1 MDHQTILTNLKAKKY
16 APIYFL
22 EGEEAYYID
31 IITQYIHNHVLNEME
46 QEFNL
51 TVLYGKDVDAPM
63 VINAAKRF
71 PMMAPY
77 QVVIVKEAQNLD
89 KIEDLVHY
97 VENPQ
102 PQTILVVNYKY
113 KKLDKRKAL
122 AKKLKSDKVVYFESK
137 KLYDN
142 QVPGWI
148 QSFAQSQDK
157 RISPKA
163 SVMLY
168 EFLGTDL
175 SKIAKEIEK
184 LVVLLPA
191 GDNEITPQLIERNIG
206 ISKDFN
212 AFELQKALIDRNVF
226 KANLII
232 SHFAKNEKANALPG
246 VLAVLYGFFANLM
259 VAHYQT
265 DKSKFALAKALK
277 VNPYF
282 ADDYVKALKSY
293 TAGQVFRIIGYI
305 RNADANSKGVGTV
318 SASYSDI
325 MKELIFKIL
334 H

>member
-1 MDHQTILTNLKAKKY
+1 MDQQSIIADLKAKKY
-16 APIYFL
+16 ESIYFL
-22 EGEEAYYID
+22 EGEEGFYID
-31 IITQYIHNHVLNEME
+31 VITQYIHDYVLNDME
-46 QEFNL
+46 KEFNL
-51 TVLYGKDVDAPM
+51 TVLYGKDCDVPTI
-63 VINAAKRF
+63 INTAKRF

-89 KIEDLVHY
+89 KIEELIHY

-102 PQTILVVNYKY
+102 PQTILVINYKY

-122 AKKLKSDKVVYFESK
+122 AKKLKEKSVHFESK

-142 QVPGWI
+142 QIAGWI
-148 QSFAQSQDK
+148 QSYVQTKNRS
-157 RISPKA
+157 ISPKA

-175 SKIAKEIEK
+175 SKIANELEK
-184 LVVLLPA
+184 LSVLLPE
-191 GDNEITPQLIERNIG
+191 GSNEITPQLIERNIG

-212 AFELQKALIDRNVF
+212 AFELQKALVARNVF

-232 SHFAKNEKANALPG
+232 THFAKNEKANALPG

-265 DKSKFALAKALK
+265 DKSKFALAKVLK

-282 ADDYVKALKSY
+282 ADDYVKALNVFS
-293 TAGQVFRIIGYI
+293 AGQVYRIIGYL
-305 RNADANSKGVGTV
+305 RQADANSKGVGTV
-318 SASYSDI
+318 TASYSDI
-325 MKELIFKIL
+325 MKELVFKIL